1 MFECYQCGDYYLC
14 QERFNSSGIPGF
26 ICSFSKV
33 SKHSK
38 NCYMWKHD
46 VPFPSNFELKTKTN
60 KTHIMKEIHP
70 VFNYVTFT
78 FHTFLKRAQI
88 IIQKKFW

>member
-1 MFECYQCGDYYLC
+1 
-14 QERFNSSGIPGF
+14 
-26 ICSFSKV
+26 
-33 SKHSK
+33 
-38 NCYMWKHD
+38 MWKHD

-88 IIQKKFW
+88 IIQKKFR